1 MKNINTTTKKGAFL
15 TLATILSFSF
25 ITPAQVITAVP
36 CDMLGMSVNVGSQE
50 TMISI
55 YHSGQYM
62 THPQSEN
69 IFMWEFTD
77 QQGNIVHQDTLVD
90 ESTISFGHSWSL
102 SDTINVTVHF
112 VNDSANTDNWDI
124 NQGLPPN
131 GNSINCLF
139 EDQIYWETGDP
150 TPWGSWTFI
159 QNNPGVDVYEPP
171 TCIDANQIDPTV
183 FCAEIFEPVCGC
195 DGITYSNSCEA
206 TFIGGVTTWEDG
218 PCIAIEYG
226 GCIYP
231 LACNYDPNAFFDDGT
246 CTFPPNDCAW
256 PDTWASGCTYSDAI
270 NYDVSAA
277 TDDGSCIWSPCST
290 CPGDLNGD
298 GVVAIGDLLGLLA
311 AFGSSCDEIN
321 EPNYSIEGKWTF
333 GNNNLNTMYIYE
345 DGVRYTYYCVEEDCE
360 SLYNSYE
367 ANDGNHIPEINYYT
381 FENDILTIDLNSG
394 NELVTPVTFE
404 CDGGEAYFEM
414 PGYSLFRLN
423 SNCE

>member
-1 MKNINTTTKKGAFL
+1 MKRYLL
-15 TLATILSFSF
+15 TLSTLLSFSQ
-25 ITPAQVITAVP
+25 IMQAQITALP

-50 TMISI
+50 TMINI
-55 YHSGQYM
+55 YHSGQYL

-77 QQGNIVHQDTLVD
+77 QQGNTLHQETLVD
-90 ESTISFGHSWSL
+90 ESTITFSHSWSL

-112 VNDSANTDNWDI
+112 VNDSANLDNWYI
-124 NQGLPPN
+124 NQGLPTN
-131 GNSINCLF
+131 GQSINCVF

-159 QNNPGVDVYEPP
+159 HNNPGVDGYEPP

-183 FCAEIFEPVCGC
+183 FCPEIYEPVCGC

-206 TFIGGVTTWEDG
+206 TFFGGVTTWEDG

-246 CTFPPNDCAW
+246 CTFPPIDCAW
-256 PDTWASGCTYSDAI
+256 PDTWAIGCTYSDAI
-270 NYDVSAA
+270 NYDENAV
-277 TDDGSCIWSPCST
+277 TDDGSCVLPPCST

-311 AFGSSCDEIN
+311 AFGSSCEDTVGPI
-321 EPNYSIEGKWTF
+321 YSIEGKWVAE
-333 GNNNLNTMYIYE
+333 GGLPEGNTMYIYE
-345 DGVRYTYYCVEEDCE
+345 NGVRYTYYCVEDDCN
-360 SLYNSYE
+360 SIYNSYE
-367 ANDGNHIPEINYYT
+367 ANDGNHLPGTHNYT
-381 FENDILTIDLNSG
+381 FENDILTVDLNFG

>member
-1 MKNINTTTKKGAFL
+1 MKIYLL
-15 TLATILSFSF
+15 TLATLLSFSQ
-25 ITPAQVITAVP
+25 IAQAQITAVP
-36 CDMLGMSVNVGSQE
+36 CDILGMSVNVGSQE
-50 TMISI
+50 TMINI

-77 QQGNIVHQDTLVD
+77 QQGNIVHQETLVD
-90 ESTISFGHSWSL
+90 ESTITFGHSWSL

-112 VNDSANTDNWDI
+112 VNDSANLDNWYI
-124 NQGLPPN
+124 NQGLPTN

-159 QNNPGVDVYEPP
+159 HNNPGVDVYEPP

-183 FCAEIFEPVCGC
+183 FCPEIFEPVCGC
-195 DGITYSNSCEA
+195 DGVTYSNSCEA
-206 TFIGGVTTWEDG
+206 TFIGGG
-218 PCIAIEYG
+218 
-226 GCIYP
+226 IYP

-270 NYDVSAA
+270 NYDESAA
-277 TDDGSCIWSPCST
+277 TDDGSCIWSPCSM
-290 CPGDLNGD
+290 CPGDINGD

-311 AFGSSCDEIN
+311 VFGSSCDEIN
-321 EPNYSIEGKWTF
+321 EPNYTIEGKWTF
-333 GNNNLNTMYIYE
+333 GNNNLNTMFIYE

-367 ANDGNHIPEINYYT
+367 ANDGNHLPEINYYT
-381 FENDILTIDLNSG
+381 FENDILTVNLNSG

-404 CDGGEAYFEM
+404 CDGGEAYIEM

>member
-124 NQGLPPN
+124 SQGLPPN

-256 PDTWASGCTYSDAI
+256 
-270 NYDVSAA
+270 
-277 TDDGSCIWSPCST
+277 
-290 CPGDLNGD
+290 L
-298 GVVAIGDLLGLLA
+298 
-311 AFGSSCDEIN
+311 
-321 EPNYSIEGKWTF
+321 
-333 GNNNLNTMYIYE
+333 
-345 DGVRYTYYCVEEDCE
+345 
-360 SLYNSYE
+360 
-367 ANDGNHIPEINYYT
+367 
-381 FENDILTIDLNSG
+381 
-394 NELVTPVTFE
+394 
-404 CDGGEAYFEM
+404 
-414 PGYSLFRLN
+414 
-423 SNCE
+423 

>member
-1 MKNINTTTKKGAFL
+1 MKRYLL
-15 TLATILSFSF
+15 TLSTLLSFSQ
-25 ITPAQVITAVP
+25 IMQAQITALP

-50 TMISI
+50 TMINI
-55 YHSGQYM
+55 YHSGQYL

-77 QQGNIVHQDTLVD
+77 QQGNTLHQETLVD
-90 ESTISFGHSWSL
+90 ESTITFSHSWSL

-112 VNDSANTDNWDI
+112 VNDSANLDNWYI
-124 NQGLPPN
+124 NQGLPTN
-131 GNSINCLF
+131 GQSINCVF

-159 QNNPGVDVYEPP
+159 HNNPGVDGYEPP

-183 FCAEIFEPVCGC
+183 FCPEIYEPVCGC

-206 TFIGGVTTWEDG
+206 TFFGGVTTWEDG

-246 CTFPPNDCAW
+246 CTFPPNDCTW

-270 NYDVSAA
+270 NYDENAV
-277 TDDGSCIWSPCST
+277 TDDGSCVLPPCST

-311 AFGSSCDEIN
+311 AFGSSCEDTV
-321 EPNYSIEGKWTF
+321 EPNYSIEGKWVAE
-333 GNNNLNTMYIYE
+333 GGLPEGNTMYIYE
-345 DGVRYTYYCVEEDCE
+345 NGVRYTYYCVEDDCN
-360 SLYNSYE
+360 SIYNSYE
-367 ANDGNHIPEINYYT
+367 ANDGNHLPGTHNYT
-381 FENDILTIDLNSG
+381 FENDILTVDLNFG

>member
-1 MKNINTTTKKGAFL
+1 MKVYLLIFA
-15 TLATILSFSF
+15 TLMSFSL

-69 IFMWEFTD
+69 NFMWEFTD

-112 VNDSANTDNWDI
+112 VNDSANTDNWNI
-124 NQGLPPN
+124 SQGLPPN
-131 GNSINCLF
+131 GNSMNCLF

-183 FCAEIFEPVCGC
+183 FCPEIFEPVCGC

-270 NYDVSAA
+270 NYDESAA
-277 TDDGSCIWSPCST
+277 TDDGTCVWSPCST

-311 AFGSSCDEIN
+311 AFGSSCEEIN
-321 EPNYSIEGKWTF
+321 DPNYTIEGKWIS
-333 GNNNLNTMYIYE
+333 GNYLNTMYIYE
-345 DGVRYTYYCVEEDCE
+345 DGARYTYYCVEDDCN

-367 ANDGNHIPEINYYT
+367 ANDGNHLPEINYYT
-381 FENDILTIDLNSG
+381 FENDILTIDLNFG
-394 NELVTPVTFE
+394 NILVTPVTFE

>member
-1 MKNINTTTKKGAFL
+1 MKIVLLAFA
-15 TLATILSFSF
+15 TLLSFSHVMQ
-25 ITPAQVITAVP
+25 AQVTAVP
-36 CDMLGMSVNVGSQE
+36 CDMLGLSVNVGSQE

-55 YHSGQYM
+55 LHSGQYL

-90 ESTISFGHSWSL
+90 ESTVTFSHSWSL

-112 VNDSANTDNWDI
+112 VNDSANLDNWNI
-124 NQGLPPN
+124 SQGLPTN
-131 GNSINCLF
+131 GNSINCVF

-159 QNNPGVDVYEPP
+159 HNNPGVDGYEPP

-183 FCAEIFEPVCGC
+183 FCPEIFEPVCGC
-195 DGITYSNSCEA
+195 DGITYSNSCFA
-206 TFIGGVTTWEDG
+206 TYSGGVTSWEDG
-218 PCIAIEYG
+218 PCIVIEYG
-226 GCIYP
+226 ACTYP

-246 CTFPPNDCAW
+246 CTFPPNGCAW
-256 PDTWASGCTYSDAI
+256 PDTWAIGCTYSDAI
-270 NYDVSAA
+270 NYDESAA
-277 TDDGSCIWSPCST
+277 TDDGSCVWPPCST
-290 CPGDLNGD
+290 CPGDLNDD

-311 AFGSSCDEIN
+311 VFGSSCEDTV
-321 EPNYSIEGKWTF
+321 EPNYTIEGKWTF

-345 DGVRYTYYCVEEDCE
+345 DGARYTYYCLEDDCN
-360 SLYNSYE
+360 SLYNGYE

-381 FENDILTIDLNSG
+381 FENDILTIDLNFG
-394 NELVTPVTFE
+394 NILVTPVTFE
-404 CDGGEAYFEM
+404 CDGGEAYIEM